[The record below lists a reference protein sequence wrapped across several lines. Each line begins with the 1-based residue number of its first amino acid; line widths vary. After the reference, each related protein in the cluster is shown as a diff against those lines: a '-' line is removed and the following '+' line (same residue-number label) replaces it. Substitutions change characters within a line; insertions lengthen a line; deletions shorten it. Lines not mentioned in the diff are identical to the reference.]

1 LNECEH
7 FAPDPQESEGK
18 QPMGALHLQQRKH
31 TYYEKKALERERER
45 EREKTEESLQGS
57 ARKLE

>member
-45 EREKTEESLQGS
+45 ERERKQKKAYKGLQGS
-57 ARKLE
+57 